1 MEKGGVAGRER
12 SEGKEENNSDAV
24 VRRRWERIKL
34 VKVFL
39 SVLLC

>member
-1 MEKGGVAGRER
+1 MEKEGVAGRE
-12 SEGKEENNSDAV
+12 SEGKEEKDSDAV

-34 VKVFL
+34 VNVFL